1 MPAAELKC
9 PPNAFRAFCLQ
20 QKCSLNS
27 GTTRE
32 TLLYA
37 LKQQRIK
44 KKKGGGG
51 ETKYKQRVK
60 GGGGQ
65 ITVAQAVRI
74 LLKTASDKNKTTSYI
89 PIACIR
95 W

>member
-1 MPAAELKC
+1 MPAAELEC
-9 PPNAFRAFCLQ
+9 PPNAFRAFCPQ

-44 KKKGGGG
+44 KKEGG
-51 ETKYKQRVK
+51 ETKTSK
-60 GGGGQ
+60 G
-65 ITVAQAVRI
+65 
-74 LLKTASDKNKTTSYI
+74 
-89 PIACIR
+89 
-95 W
+95 